1 MCSGTGLQRLI
12 LFLHFKTSIMP
23 IDLLA
28 EFSVTD
34 KAPNGDAEELFNM
47 FLSSNE
53 NILLY
58 YKHTRDKVVFTDSK
72 IIAMDV
78 QGLTGK
84 KKQFR
89 MFPYSKIT
97 SYSVETAGTFD
108 WDSDLKIWVS
118 GVGTFAVK
126 LGKKIDIIEIGKLL
140 SEKIK

>member
-1 MCSGTGLQRLI
+1 
-12 LFLHFKTSIMP
+12 MP

-28 EFSVTD
+28 KFSVTE
-34 KAPNGDAEELFNM
+34 KVVNNEGRELFDM
-47 FLSSNE
+47 FLASNE

-58 YKHTRDKVVFTDSK
+58 YKHTRDKVIFTDHK
-72 IIAMDV
+72 IIAIDV

-84 KKQFR
+84 KKEFR

-140 SEKIK
+140 SEKVR

>member
-1 MCSGTGLQRLI
+1 
-12 LFLHFKTSIMP
+12 MP

-28 EFSVTD
+28 RFSVTD
-34 KAPNGDAEELFNM
+34 KVLNEEGRELFAM
-47 FLSSNE
+47 FLSPGE

-58 YKHTRDKVVFTDSK
+58 YKHSRDKIIFTDTK
-72 IIAMDV
+72 LIAIDI

-97 SYSVETAGTFD
+97 SYSFETAGSFD

-118 GVGTFAVK
+118 GVGNFSVK
-126 LGKKIDIIEIGKLL
+126 LGRKIDIMEIGKLL
-140 SEKIK
+140 SEKVK

>member
-1 MCSGTGLQRLI
+1 
-12 LFLHFKTSIMP
+12 MP

-28 EFSVTD
+28 KFSVTE
-34 KAPNGDAEELFNM
+34 KVVNNEGRELFDM
-47 FLSSNE
+47 FLASNE

-58 YKHTRDKVVFTDSK
+58 YKHTRDKVIFTDNK
-72 IIAMDV
+72 IIAIDV

-84 KKQFR
+84 KKEFR

-140 SEKIK
+140 SEKVR

>member
-1 MCSGTGLQRLI
+1 
-12 LFLHFKTSIMP
+12 MP

-28 EFSVTD
+28 KFSVTD
-34 KAPNGDAEELFNM
+34 KVLNEEGRELFDM
-47 FLSSNE
+47 FLAPGE

-58 YKHTRDKVVFTDSK
+58 YKHSRDKVIFTDLK
-72 IIAMDV
+72 IIAIDI

-84 KKQFR
+84 KKEFR
-89 MFPYSKIT
+89 MFPYTKIT

-118 GVGTFAVK
+118 GVGAFAVK

-140 SEKIK
+140 SEKVK

>member
-1 MCSGTGLQRLI
+1 
-12 LFLHFKTSIMP
+12 MP

-28 EFSVTD
+28 KFSVTE
-34 KAPNGDAEELFNM
+34 KVINEEGREFFDM
-47 FLSSNE
+47 FLAPDE
-53 NILLY
+53 NIMLFF
-58 YKHTRDKVVFTDSK
+58 KHTRDKVIITDRK
-72 IIAMDV
+72 IIAIDV

-84 KKQFR
+84 KKEFR

-118 GVGTFAVK
+118 GVGTFGVK

-140 SEKIK
+140 SEKVK

>member
-1 MCSGTGLQRLI
+1 
-12 LFLHFKTSIMP
+12 MP

-28 EFSVTD
+28 KFSVTD
-34 KAPNGDAEELFNM
+34 KVLNEEGRELFDM
-47 FLSSNE
+47 FLSPNE

-58 YKHTRDKVVFTDSK
+58 YKHTRDKVIFTDNK
-72 IIAMDV
+72 IIAIDI

-84 KKQFR
+84 KKEFR
-89 MFPYSKIT
+89 MFPYTKIT

-118 GVGTFAVK
+118 GVGTFSVK

-140 SEKIK
+140 SEKVK

>member
-1 MCSGTGLQRLI
+1 
-12 LFLHFKTSIMP
+12 MP

-28 EFSVTD
+28 KFSVTE
-34 KAPNGDAEELFNM
+34 KVLNEEGRELFDM
-47 FLSSNE
+47 FMSPAES
-53 NILLY
+53 ILLY
-58 YKHTRDKVVFTDSK
+58 YKHTRDKVIFTDTK
-72 IIAMDV
+72 IIAIDI

-84 KKQFR
+84 KKEFR
-89 MFPYSKIT
+89 MFPYTKIT

-140 SEKIK
+140 SEKVK